1 MKLTVLGING
11 PFPAPGGACS
21 GYLLTSDSG
30 RTKVLLECG
39 AGILGRMA
47 RFADIR
53 EISGIVLSHLHY
65 DHMSD
70 MTVMHYLLQFN
81 KLDRNIPVVC
91 PKEPASVRGLIA
103 DPQLDL
109 YEPESITIGEMKFT
123 FTPGV
128 HPVPSVSVK
137 VECDGK
143 VFVYTG
149 DTNMHPMLE
158 LFCDGADMLLAD
170 AGLTSEQW
178 SATAP
183 HLSAALCGSIA
194 KNGRCG
200 GLILTHI
207 RPGND
212 PEALL
217 DEARA
222 EYPGAILA
230 HAGTTYAI

>member
-30 RTKVLLECG
+30 KTRVLLECG
-39 AGILGRMA
+39 AGILGRMT
-47 RFADIR
+47 RFTDIHDL
-53 EISGIVLSHLHY
+53 SGIILSHLHY

-70 MTVMHYLLQFN
+70 MGVMHYLLQFN
-81 KLDRNIPVVC
+81 KLSRNIPVVC
-91 PKEPASVRGLIA
+91 PAEPANMRELIE
-103 DPQLDL
+103 DVQLDL
-109 YEPESITIGEMKFT
+109 YTPESITIGEMRFT

-137 VECDGK
+137 AECDGRT
-143 VFVYTG
+143 FVYTG

-170 AGLTSEQW
+170 AGLNEAQW

-183 HLSAALCGSIA
+183 HLSARLCGSIA
-194 KNGRCG
+194 KNCRAGS
-200 GLILTHI
+200 LILTHI

-212 PEALL
+212 TEALL

-230 HAGTTYAI
+230 HAGTTYSV